1 MNQAQE
7 KIPELNLDKHSYKI
21 GEKEFII
28 HHDYSWD
35 EGEWLQGFLRKIK
48 NTGNIYKSE
57 NITKTEATI
66 FLKTVLRTKD
76 GSDIKDF
83 NFGSATKTE
92 TSSVITDFFLT
103 YMLLQIS
110 MQAFLKLSEKEKEK
124 LLMTLTT

>member
-1 MNQAQE
+1 MDQAQE
-7 KIPELNLDKHSYKI
+7 KTPELNLEKHSYKI
-21 GEKEFII
+21 GDKEFNM

-35 EGEWLQGFLRKIK
+35 EGEWLQEFLKKFK

-57 NITKTEATI
+57 NITKVEATT
-66 FLKTVLRTKD
+66 FLKTVLRPKD

-83 NFGSATKTE
+83 NFGSATRTE
-92 TSSVITDFFLT
+92 TSAVITDFFLT

-110 MQAFLKLSEKEKEK
+110 MQEFLRLSLQEREK